1 MNRRLAVALGAL
13 ALLLV
18 LATLATWESYRA
30 FLARPLDV
38 PTEGTTVLVAPGETV
53 RTVIRGLE
61 ERGITQ
67 VNWQWRLLTRLNPLT
82 IQVGEYALD
91 AGMRPMDLL
100 QRMAA
105 GQVLQHRF
113 TIVEG
118 WNYRQLEAAL
128 LASDVLVVEPA
139 NLDPAVVMRRLGG
152 NDESPE
158 GWFLPETY
166 AVVRGETGLSLL
178 QRAHQAMQDAL
189 EQVWAGRTDGLPL
202 ATPYQLLILAS
213 IVEKEAGLAAERAA
227 IAGVLSRR
235 LQQGWKLEADPTV
248 IYGLGE
254 DFDGDLRSRD
264 LRTDTPWNTYT
275 RRGLPPTPIAMP
287 GRATLQAT
295 AHPDGGH
302 AMFFVADGKGGHVF
316 SDTLAEHN
324 QAVQALL
331 RQQQK

>member
-1 MNRRLAVALGAL
+1 MKRKLTAAVAAL
-13 ALLLV
+13 AALLV
-18 LATLATWESYRA
+18 LAALAGWQSYRD
-30 FLARPLDV
+30 FLASPLDV
-38 PTEGTTVLVAPGETV
+38 PAEGATVLVAPGETV

-61 ERGITQ
+61 ERGITKLG
-67 VNWQWRLLTRLNPLT
+67 WQWRLLTRLNPLT

-91 AGMRPMDLL
+91 SGMRPMDLL
-100 QRMAA
+100 QRMAS

-128 LASDVLVVEPA
+128 LASDVLVAEPA
-139 NLDPAVVMRRLGG
+139 DLEPAVVMQRLGEAAG
-152 NDESPE
+152 SPE

-166 AVVRGETGLSLL
+166 AVVRGETALSLL
-178 QRAHQAMQDAL
+178 QRAHQAMRSVL
-189 EQVWAGRTDGLPL
+189 EQVWAGRADGLPL
-202 ATPYQLLILAS
+202 AMPYQLLILAS
-213 IVEKEAGLAAERAA
+213 IVEKEAGQAAERAA

-254 DFDGDLRSRD
+254 DFDGDLRTRD

-287 GRATLQAT
+287 GGATLQAT
-295 AHPDGGH
+295 AHPEPGQ

-331 RQQQK
+331 RRQGQ

>member
-1 MNRRLAVALGAL
+1 VKRKLTAAVAAL
-13 ALLLV
+13 AALLV
-18 LATLATWESYRA
+18 LAALAGWQSYRD
-30 FLARPLDV
+30 FLASPLDV
-38 PTEGTTVLVAPGETV
+38 PAEGATVLVAPGETV

-61 ERGITQ
+61 ERGITKLG
-67 VNWQWRLLTRLNPLT
+67 WQWRLLTRLNPLT

-91 AGMRPMDLL
+91 SGMRPMDLL
-100 QRMAA
+100 QRMAS

-128 LASDVLVVEPA
+128 LASDVLVAGPA
-139 NLDPAVVMRRLGG
+139 DLEAAVVMQRLGEAAG
-152 NDESPE
+152 SPE

-166 AVVRGETGLSLL
+166 AVVRGETALSLL
-178 QRAHQAMQDAL
+178 QRAHQAMRSVL
-189 EQVWAGRTDGLPL
+189 EQVWAGRADGLPL

-213 IVEKEAGLAAERAA
+213 IVEKEAGQAAERAA

-254 DFDGDLRSRD
+254 DFDGDLRTRD

-287 GRATLQAT
+287 GRAALRAT
-295 AHPDGGH
+295 AHPEPGQ

-331 RQQQK
+331 RRQGQ